1 MKDNRLEQRIQHSLN
16 AELSGLNTTS
26 WQRDQFFES
35 ATGGTKVKR
44 KLTYSL
50 VLAIVMLLIAA
61 TALAAAITN
70 GFGLVDFWKDTRDNV
85 EIPEDAGQYIEHDLA
100 VEETEHFTVRFRETL
115 YDGKTCHIVYDV
127 IPRSKELLLFDKPL
141 DEYWY
146 AQTHLNPD
154 RNKMQED
161 GRTILDR
168 WDEGGFTSGW
178 QVDIDVGSDTEDIR
192 EYGGGGVLDEET
204 GIYTGSIDVPLE
216 SLKEERTLW
225 FSVRMLPMKDM
236 HDEYSMDYDHE
247 EHVYMER
254 TFHAAVS
261 GEEVILVNI
270 SPVLFSSIGVQVDQI
285 RLMVLPQEIQYQID
299 YSLTDAALYHS
310 LFDEHPD
317 ADHTVTVHPSFRFVK
332 IEQNGAEPV
341 ILPRGVT
348 HNYIGYDIDEEK
360 GLYRQI
366 GSLGRSNFTDI
377 YTLGAYRSLYDD
389 SPVPI
394 ETATFQVDVQNPD
407 TFTPEERVWQ
417 QESDRSKPHQEA
429 TDTFVN
435 PSESDFPQEEAIR
448 IAKEAIL
455 KAYSLP
461 DDALNH
467 VRVVTNLYVTEER
480 PDYRRWFVQFQV
492 LKEGSDDYVEKYYS
506 CIVDSEGNVIGD
518 PDINEKSVFEYAEN
532 KQSSVIATYND
543 YVMNKAGGW
552 VFQYWSPE
560 LKADFSEKDLPEV
573 SAIVESGDLSLLDN
587 GGDIDYDLMA
597 IATHRYGLPRET
609 DITVEQA
616 YQIAV
621 DYLKEHYGLSED
633 IISHYDQWYY
643 SYDIT
648 DPDNPKWCIVLWPG
662 GSSAMYLM
670 NQYGHDQSSSNYRIE
685 INPSNGTVLNDVV
698 IRLPYSRELSWLV
711 NRY

>member
-26 WQRDQFFES
+26 WQRDQFFEN
-35 ATGGTKVKR
+35 ATGGNKVKR

-70 GFGLVDFWKDTRDNV
+70 GFGLMDFWKDTRDNV

-100 VEETEHFTVRFRETL
+100 EEETEHFTVRFREAL

-146 AQTHLNPD
+146 AQTRLNAD
-154 RNKMQED
+154 IEEMLED

-168 WDEGGFTSGW
+168 WDEGGYASGW

-192 EYGGGGVLDEET
+192 EYSSEGVLDEET
-204 GIYTGSIDVPLE
+204 GIYTGQIDVTLG
-216 SLKEERTLW
+216 SLREERTLR
-225 FSVRMLPMKDM
+225 FIVRMLPLQDM
-236 HDEYSMDYDHE
+236 HDEESMDYDHDE
-247 EHVYMER
+247 YVHMER
-254 TFHAAVS
+254 TFHAAMS
-261 GEEVILVNI
+261 GEEVILVNTN
-270 SPVLFSSIGVQVDQI
+270 PVLFPSIGVQVDQV

-299 YSLTDAALYHS
+299 YSLTDATLYHS
-310 LFDEHPD
+310 IFDDHPD
-317 ADHTVTVHPSFRFVK
+317 ADRTVTLLPLFRFV
-332 IEQNGAEPV
+332 EATRDGDEPV
-341 ILPRGVT
+341 ALSKGITG
-348 HNYIGYDIDEEK
+348 NFSGYSVDEEK
-360 GLYRQI
+360 GLYRQT
-366 GSLGRSNFTDI
+366 GSLGRSNFSDT
-377 YTLGAYRSLYDD
+377 YTLCAYRIS
-389 SPVPI
+389 VPI
-394 ETATFQVDVQNPD
+394 ETVTFQVDVQNPD

-417 QESDRSKPHQEA
+417 QESDRSKPHNEA
-429 TDTFVN
+429 DDTFVN
-435 PSESDFPQEEAIR
+435 PTESDFPQEEAIR

-467 VRVVTNLYVTEER
+467 VRVVTNLYVTEQR
-480 PDYRRWFVQFQV
+480 PDYRRWFIQFQV
-492 LKEGSDDYVEKYYS
+492 LREGSDDYVEKYYS
-506 CIVDSEGNVIGD
+506 CIVDPEGNVIGD

-560 LKADFSEKDLPEV
+560 LKADFSEKVLPEV

-643 SYDIT
+643 SYDTT
-648 DPDNPKWCIVLWPG
+648 DPDNPKWCIVFWPG

-698 IRLPYSRELSWLV
+698 IRLPYSKELSWLV

>member
-26 WQRDQFFES
+26 WQRDQFFEN

-70 GFGLVDFWKDTRDNV
+70 GFGLMDFWKDTRDNV

-100 VEETEHFTVRFRETL
+100 VEETEHFTVRFREAL

-146 AQTHLNPD
+146 AQTRLNAD
-154 RNKMQED
+154 IEEMLED

-168 WDEGGFTSGW
+168 WDEGGYTSGW
-178 QVDIDVGSDTEDIR
+178 QVDIDVGSDTDTIGETSSRSNGI
-192 EYGGGGVLDEET
+192 LDEET
-204 GIYTGSIDVPLE
+204 GIYTGQLDISIG

-225 FSVRMLPMKDM
+225 FNVWMVPLKDM
-236 HDEYSMDYDHE
+236 HDEESLDYDHGE
-247 EHVYMER
+247 YVHMER
-254 TFHAAVS
+254 SFHAAMS
-261 GEEVILVNI
+261 GEEVILVNTT
-270 SPVLFSSIGVQVDQI
+270 PVLFSSIGVQVDQV
-285 RLMVLPQEIQYQID
+285 RLVVLPQEIQYQID
-299 YSLTDAALYHS
+299 YSLTDATLYHS
-310 LFDEHPD
+310 IFDEHPD
-317 ADHTVTVHPSFRFVK
+317 ADHTVTLQPEFRFVK
-332 IEQNGAEPV
+332 ATQDDDEPV
-341 ILPRGVT
+341 ALPKGIT
-348 HNYIGYDIDEEK
+348 GNFSGYSIDEEK
-360 GLYRQI
+360 GLYRQT
-366 GSLGRSNFTDI
+366 GSLGRSNFTDT
-377 YTLGAYRSLYDD
+377 YTLCAYRIS
-389 SPVPI
+389 VPI
-394 ETATFQVDVQNPD
+394 ETVTFQVDVQNPD

-435 PSESDFPQEEAIR
+435 PTESDFPQEEAIR

-467 VRVVTNLYVTEER
+467 VRVVTNLYVTEQR
-480 PDYRRWFVQFQV
+480 PVYRRWFIQFQV
-492 LKEGSDDYVEKYYS
+492 LREGSDDYVEKYYS
-506 CIVDSEGNVIGD
+506 CIVDPEGNVIGD

-560 LKADFSEKDLPEV
+560 LKADFSEKVLPEV

-648 DPDNPKWCIVLWPG
+648 DPDNPKWCIVFWPG

-670 NQYGHDQSSSNYRIE
+670 NTYGHDQSSSNYRIE

>member
-16 AELSGLNTTS
+16 AELSGLSTTS
-26 WQRDQFFES
+26 WQRDQFFEN
-35 ATGGTKVKR
+35 ATGGHKVKR
-44 KLTYSL
+44 KLTAAMVFAA
-50 VLAIVMLLIAA
+50 VLIIATMGVA
-61 TALAAAITN
+61 FALTN
-70 GFGLVDFWKDTRDNV
+70 GFGILDFARNSIPNA
-85 EIPEDAGQYIEHDLA
+85 EIPENAAQYIEHDQT
-100 VEETEHFTVRFRETL
+100 VVETEHFIVCYRETS
-115 YDGKTCHIVYDV
+115 YDGKTCHVVYDV
-127 IPRSKELLLFDKPL
+127 IPESKDLLLFDKPL

-146 AQTHLNPD
+146 GQTQLNPD
-154 RNKMQED
+154 RLKMVED

-168 WDEGGFTSGW
+168 WDEGGYTSGW
-178 QVDIDVGSDTEDIR
+178 EVEIDVGSETENIQTYST
-192 EYGGGGVLDEET
+192 EGVLDEET
-204 GIYTGSIDVPLE
+204 GIYTGKLSVTFESI
-216 SLKEERTLW
+216 KEERTLW
-225 FSVRMLPMKDM
+225 FSVRMLPLSDM
-236 HDEYSMDYDHE
+236 HDENSEDYSHAEYG
-247 EHVYMER
+247 YMEK

-261 GEEVILVNI
+261 GEEVILVNT
-270 SPVLFSSIGVQVDQI
+270 SPILFSQIGIQVDQI
-285 RLMVLPQEIQYQID
+285 KLMVLLQEIQYQID
-299 YSLTDAALYHS
+299 YSLINHDLYHS

-317 ADHTVTVHPSFRFVK
+317 EDHIITVPPAFRF
-332 IEQNGAEPV
+332 ITAEQGNDKTV
-341 ILPRGVT
+341 ILPRGISD
-348 HNYIGYDIDEEK
+348 NFIGYDIDEEK
-360 GLYRQI
+360 GLYRQT
-366 GSLGRSNFTDI
+366 GSLGRSCFADT
-377 YTLGAYRSLYDD
+377 YKLGAFRDAYADF
-389 SPVPI
+389 PIPI
-394 ETATFQVDVQNPD
+394 ETETFQVDVQNPD

-435 PSESDFPQEEAIR
+435 PTESDFPQEEAIR

-461 DDALNH
+461 DDVLNH
-467 VRVVTNLYVTEER
+467 VRVVTNLYVTEQR
-480 PDYRRWFVQFQV
+480 PVYRRWFIQFQV
-492 LKEGSDDYVEKYYS
+492 LREGSDDYVEKYYS
-506 CIVDSEGNVIGD
+506 CIVDPEGNVIGD

-560 LKADFSEKDLPEV
+560 LKADFSEKVLPEV

-633 IISHYDQWYY
+633 IISHYDQWYC
-643 SYDIT
+643 SYDTT
-648 DPDNPKWCIVLWPG
+648 DPDNPKWCIVFWPG

-698 IRLPYSRELSWLV
+698 IRLPYSKELSWLV

>member
-26 WQRDQFFES
+26 WQRNQFFEN
-35 ATGGTKVKR
+35 ATGGNKVKR

-70 GFGLVDFWKDTRDNV
+70 GFGLMDFWKDTRDNV

-100 VEETEHFTVRFRETL
+100 VEETEHFTVRFREAL

-154 RNKMQED
+154 HEKMKVD

-168 WDEGGFTSGW
+168 WDEGGYASGW

-192 EYGGGGVLDEET
+192 EYSSEGVLDEET
-204 GIYTGSIDVPLE
+204 GIYTGQIDVTLG
-216 SLKEERTLW
+216 SLREERTLR
-225 FSVRMLPMKDM
+225 FIVRMLPLQDM
-236 HDEYSMDYDHE
+236 HDEESMDYDHDE
-247 EHVYMER
+247 YVHMER
-254 TFHAAVS
+254 TFHAAIS
-261 GEEVILVNI
+261 GEEVILVNTN
-270 SPVLFSSIGVQVDQI
+270 PVLFPSIGVQVDQV

-299 YSLTDAALYHS
+299 YSLTDATLYHS
-310 LFDEHPD
+310 IFDDHPD
-317 ADHTVTVHPSFRFVK
+317 ADRTVTLLPLFRFV
-332 IEQNGAEPV
+332 EATRDGDEPV
-341 ILPRGVT
+341 ALSKGIT
-348 HNYIGYDIDEEK
+348 DNFSGYSVDEEK
-360 GLYRQI
+360 GLYRQT
-366 GSLGRSNFTDI
+366 GSLGRSNFSDT
-377 YTLGAYRSLYDD
+377 YTLCAYRIS
-389 SPVPI
+389 VPI
-394 ETATFQVDVQNPD
+394 ETVTFQVDVQNPD

-417 QESDRSKPHQEA
+417 QESDRSKPHNEA
-429 TDTFVN
+429 DDTFVN
-435 PSESDFPQEEAIR
+435 PTESDFPQEEAIR

-467 VRVVTNLYVTEER
+467 VRVVTNLYVTEQR
-480 PDYRRWFVQFQV
+480 PVYRRWFIQFQV
-492 LKEGSDDYVEKYYS
+492 LRKGSDDYVEKYYS
-506 CIVDSEGNVIGD
+506 CIVDPEGNVIGD

-560 LKADFSEKDLPEV
+560 LKADFSEKVLPEV

-643 SYDIT
+643 SYDTT
-648 DPDNPKWCIVLWPG
+648 DPDNPKWCIVFWPG

-698 IRLPYSRELSWLV
+698 IRLPYSKELSWLV

>member
-26 WQRDQFFES
+26 CQRNQFFEN

-70 GFGLVDFWKDTRDNV
+70 GFGLMDFWKDTRDNV

-100 VEETEHFTVRFRETL
+100 EEETEHFTVRFREAL

-127 IPRSKELLLFDKPL
+127 IPRNKELLLFDKPL

-154 RNKMQED
+154 HEKMKVD

-168 WDEGGFTSGW
+168 WDEGGYASGW

-192 EYGGGGVLDEET
+192 EYSSEGVLDEET
-204 GIYTGSIDVPLE
+204 GIYTGQIDVTLG
-216 SLKEERTLW
+216 SLREERTLR
-225 FSVRMLPMKDM
+225 FIVRMLPLQDM
-236 HDEYSMDYDHE
+236 HDEESMDYDHDE
-247 EHVYMER
+247 YVHMER
-254 TFHAAVS
+254 TFHAAIS
-261 GEEVILVNI
+261 GEEVILVNTN
-270 SPVLFSSIGVQVDQI
+270 PVLFPSIGVQVDQV

-299 YSLTDAALYHS
+299 YSLTDATLYHS
-310 LFDEHPD
+310 IFDDHPD
-317 ADHTVTVHPSFRFVK
+317 ADRTVTLLPLFRFV
-332 IEQNGAEPV
+332 EATRDGDEPV
-341 ILPRGVT
+341 ALSKGIT
-348 HNYIGYDIDEEK
+348 DNFSGYSVDEEK
-360 GLYRQI
+360 GLYRQT
-366 GSLGRSNFTDI
+366 GSLGRSNFSDT
-377 YTLGAYRSLYDD
+377 YTLCAYRIS
-389 SPVPI
+389 VPI
-394 ETATFQVDVQNPD
+394 ETVTFQVDVQNPD

-417 QESDRSKPHQEA
+417 QESDRSKPHNEA
-429 TDTFVN
+429 DDTFVN
-435 PSESDFPQEEAIR
+435 PTESDFPQEEAIR

-467 VRVVTNLYVTEER
+467 VRVVTNLYVTEQR
-480 PDYRRWFVQFQV
+480 PVYRRWFIQFQV
-492 LKEGSDDYVEKYYS
+492 LREGSDDYVEKYYS
-506 CIVDSEGNVIGD
+506 CIVDPEGNVIGD

-560 LKADFSEKDLPEV
+560 LKADFSEKVLPEV

-643 SYDIT
+643 SYDTT

-698 IRLPYSRELSWLV
+698 IRLPYSKELSWLV

>member
-26 WQRDQFFES
+26 CQRNQFFEN

-70 GFGLVDFWKDTRDNV
+70 GFGLMDFWKDTRDNV

-154 RNKMQED
+154 HEKMKVD

-168 WDEGGFTSGW
+168 WDEGGYASGW

-192 EYGGGGVLDEET
+192 EYSSEGVLDEET
-204 GIYTGSIDVPLE
+204 GIYTGQIDVTLG
-216 SLKEERTLW
+216 SLREERTLR
-225 FSVRMLPMKDM
+225 FIVRMLPLQDM
-236 HDEYSMDYDHE
+236 HDEESMDYDHDE
-247 EHVYMER
+247 YVHMER
-254 TFHAAVS
+254 TFHAAIS
-261 GEEVILVNI
+261 GEEVILVNTN
-270 SPVLFSSIGVQVDQI
+270 PVLFPSIGVQVDQV

-299 YSLTDAALYHS
+299 YSLTDATLYHS
-310 LFDEHPD
+310 IFDDHPD
-317 ADHTVTVHPSFRFVK
+317 ADRTVTLLPLFRFV
-332 IEQNGAEPV
+332 EATRDGDEPV
-341 ILPRGVT
+341 ALSKGIT
-348 HNYIGYDIDEEK
+348 DNFSGYSVDEEK
-360 GLYRQI
+360 GLYRQT
-366 GSLGRSNFTDI
+366 GSLGRSNFSDT
-377 YTLGAYRSLYDD
+377 YTLCAYRIS
-389 SPVPI
+389 VPI
-394 ETATFQVDVQNPD
+394 ETVTFQVDVQNPD

-417 QESDRSKPHQEA
+417 QESDRSKPHNEA
-429 TDTFVN
+429 DDTFVN
-435 PSESDFPQEEAIR
+435 PTESDFPQEEAIR

-467 VRVVTNLYVTEER
+467 VRVVTNLYVTEQR
-480 PDYRRWFVQFQV
+480 PDYRRWFIQFQV
-492 LKEGSDDYVEKYYS
+492 LREGSDDYVEKYYS
-506 CIVDSEGNVIGD
+506 CIVDPEGNVIGD

-560 LKADFSEKDLPEV
+560 LKADFSEKVLPEV
-573 SAIVESGDLSLLDN
+573 SAIVESGDLSLLEN

-643 SYDIT
+643 SYDTT
-648 DPDNPKWCIVLWPG
+648 DPDNPKWCIVFWPG

-698 IRLPYSRELSWLV
+698 IRLPYSKELSWLV

>member
-26 WQRDQFFES
+26 CQRNQFFEN

-70 GFGLVDFWKDTRDNV
+70 GFGLMDFWKDTRDNV

-100 VEETEHFTVRFRETL
+100 EEETEHFTVRFREAL

-127 IPRSKELLLFDKPL
+127 IPRNKELLLFDKPL

-154 RNKMQED
+154 HEKMKVD

-168 WDEGGFTSGW
+168 WDEGGYASGW

-192 EYGGGGVLDEET
+192 EYSSEGVLDEET
-204 GIYTGSIDVPLE
+204 GIYTGQIDVTLG
-216 SLKEERTLW
+216 SLREERTLR
-225 FSVRMLPMKDM
+225 FIVRMLPLQDM
-236 HDEYSMDYDHE
+236 HDEESLDYDHGE
-247 EHVYMER
+247 YVHMER
-254 TFHAAVS
+254 TFHAATS
-261 GEEVILVNI
+261 GEEVILVNTN
-270 SPVLFSSIGVQVDQI
+270 PVLFPSIGVQVDQV

-299 YSLTDAALYHS
+299 YSLTDATLYHS
-310 LFDEHPD
+310 IFDDHPD
-317 ADHTVTVHPSFRFVK
+317 ADRTVTLLPLFRFV
-332 IEQNGAEPV
+332 EATRDGDEPV
-341 ILPRGVT
+341 ALSKGIT
-348 HNYIGYDIDEEK
+348 DNFSGYSVDEEK
-360 GLYRQI
+360 GLYRQT
-366 GSLGRSNFTDI
+366 GSLGRSNFSDT
-377 YTLGAYRSLYDD
+377 YTLCAYRIS
-389 SPVPI
+389 VPI
-394 ETATFQVDVQNPD
+394 ETVTFQVDVQNPD

-417 QESDRSKPHQEA
+417 QESDRSKPHNEA
-429 TDTFVN
+429 DDTFVN
-435 PSESDFPQEEAIR
+435 PTESDFPQEEAIR

-467 VRVVTNLYVTEER
+467 VRVVTNLYVTEQR
-480 PDYRRWFVQFQV
+480 PDYRRWFIQFQV
-492 LKEGSDDYVEKYYS
+492 LREGSDDYVEKYYS
-506 CIVDSEGNVIGD
+506 CIVDPEGNVIGD

-560 LKADFSEKDLPEV
+560 LKADFSEKVLPEV

-698 IRLPYSRELSWLV
+698 IRLPYSKELSWLV

>member
-26 WQRDQFFES
+26 WQRNQFFEN

-70 GFGLVDFWKDTRDNV
+70 GFGLMDFWKDTRDNV

-100 VEETEHFTVRFRETL
+100 EEETEHFTVRFREAL

-154 RNKMQED
+154 HEKMKVD

-168 WDEGGFTSGW
+168 WDEGGYASGW

-192 EYGGGGVLDEET
+192 EYSSEGVLDEET
-204 GIYTGSIDVPLE
+204 GIYTGQIDVTLG
-216 SLKEERTLW
+216 SLMEERTLR
-225 FSVRMLPMKDM
+225 FIVRMLPLQDM
-236 HDEYSMDYDHE
+236 HDEESMDYDHDE
-247 EHVYMER
+247 YVHMER
-254 TFHAAVS
+254 TFHAAMS
-261 GEEVILVNI
+261 GEEVILVNTN
-270 SPVLFSSIGVQVDQI
+270 PVLFPSIGVQVDQV

-299 YSLTDAALYHS
+299 YSLTDATLYHS
-310 LFDEHPD
+310 IFDDHPD
-317 ADHTVTVHPSFRFVK
+317 ADRTVTLLPLFRFV
-332 IEQNGAEPV
+332 EATRDGDEPV
-341 ILPRGVT
+341 ALSKGITG
-348 HNYIGYDIDEEK
+348 NFSGYSVDEEK
-360 GLYRQI
+360 GLYRQT
-366 GSLGRSNFTDI
+366 GSLGRSNFSDT
-377 YTLGAYRSLYDD
+377 YTLCAYRIS
-389 SPVPI
+389 VPI
-394 ETATFQVDVQNPD
+394 ETVTFQVDVQNPD

-435 PSESDFPQEEAIR
+435 PTESDFPQEEAIR

-467 VRVVTNLYVTEER
+467 VRVVTNLYVTEQR
-480 PDYRRWFVQFQV
+480 PVYRRWFIQFQV
-492 LKEGSDDYVEKYYS
+492 LREGSDDYVEKYYS
-506 CIVDSEGNVIGD
+506 CIVDPEGNVIGD

-560 LKADFSEKDLPEV
+560 LKADFSEKVLPEV

-648 DPDNPKWCIVLWPG
+648 DPDNPKWCIVFWPG

-670 NQYGHDQSSSNYRIE
+670 NTYGHDQSSSNYRIE

-698 IRLPYSRELSWLV
+698 IRLPYSKELTWLV

>member
-26 WQRDQFFES
+26 WQRDQFFEN

-100 VEETEHFTVRFRETL
+100 VEETEHFTVRFREAL

-154 RNKMQED
+154 HERMKVD

-168 WDEGGFTSGW
+168 WDEGGYASGW

-192 EYGGGGVLDEET
+192 EYSSEGVLDEET
-204 GIYTGSIDVPLE
+204 GIYTGQIDVTLG
-216 SLKEERTLW
+216 SLREERTLR
-225 FSVRMLPMKDM
+225 FIVRMLPLQDM
-236 HDEYSMDYDHE
+236 HDEESMDYDHDE
-247 EHVYMER
+247 YVHMER
-254 TFHAAVS
+254 TFHAAMS
-261 GEEVILVNI
+261 GEEVILVNTN
-270 SPVLFSSIGVQVDQI
+270 PVLFPSIGVQVDQV

-299 YSLTDAALYHS
+299 YSLTDATLYHS
-310 LFDEHPD
+310 IFDDHPD
-317 ADHTVTVHPSFRFVK
+317 ADRTVTLLPLFRFV
-332 IEQNGAEPV
+332 EATRDGDEPV
-341 ILPRGVT
+341 ALSKGITG
-348 HNYIGYDIDEEK
+348 NFSGYSVDEEK
-360 GLYRQI
+360 GLYRQT
-366 GSLGRSNFTDI
+366 GSLGRSNFSDT
-377 YTLGAYRSLYDD
+377 YTLCTYHIS
-389 SPVPI
+389 VPI
-394 ETATFQVDVQNPD
+394 ETVTFQVDVQNPD

-435 PSESDFPQEEAIR
+435 PTESDFPQEEAIR

-461 DDALNH
+461 NDALNH
-467 VRVVTNLYVTEER
+467 VRVVTNLYVTEQR
-480 PDYRRWFVQFQV
+480 PVYRRWFIQFQV
-492 LKEGSDDYVEKYYS
+492 LREGSDDYVEKYYS
-506 CIVDSEGNVIGD
+506 CIVDPEGKVIGD
-518 PDINEKSVFEYAEN
+518 PDINEKSVFEYVEN
-532 KQSSVIATYND
+532 NQSSVIATYND

-560 LKADFSEKDLPEV
+560 LKADFSEKVLPEV

-643 SYDIT
+643 SYDTT
-648 DPDNPKWCIVLWPG
+648 DPDNPKWCIVFWPG

-670 NQYGHDQSSSNYRIE
+670 NQYGHDQPSSNYRIE
-685 INPSNGTVLNDVV
+685 INPSNGTVVNDVV
-698 IRLPYSRELSWLV
+698 IRLPYSKELSWLV

>member
-26 WQRDQFFES
+26 WQRNQFFEN
-35 ATGGTKVKR
+35 ATGGNKVKR

-70 GFGLVDFWKDTRDNV
+70 GFGLMDFWKDTRDNV

-100 VEETEHFTVRFRETL
+100 VEETEHFTVRFREAV

-146 AQTHLNPD
+146 AQTRLNND
-154 RNKMQED
+154 IEEMLED

-168 WDEGGFTSGW
+168 WDEGGYTSGW
-178 QVDIDVGSDTEDIR
+178 QVDIDVGSDTENIGEMSSR
-192 EYGGGGVLDEET
+192 GVLDEET
-204 GIYTGSIDVPLE
+204 GIYTGQIDVSMG

-225 FSVRMLPMKDM
+225 FNVRMLPMKDM
-236 HDEYSMDYDHE
+236 HDEESMDYDHDE
-247 EHVYMER
+247 YVHMER
-254 TFHAAVS
+254 TFHAAMS
-261 GEEVILVNI
+261 GEEVILVNTN
-270 SPVLFSSIGVQVDQI
+270 PVLFPSIGVQVDQV

-299 YSLTDAALYHS
+299 YSLTDATLYHS
-310 LFDEHPD
+310 IFDDHPD
-317 ADHTVTVHPSFRFVK
+317 ADHTVTLLPGFRFV
-332 IEQNGAEPV
+332 QATRDSDEPV
-341 ILPRGVT
+341 ALSKGITG
-348 HNYIGYDIDEEK
+348 NFSGYSVDEEK
-360 GLYRQI
+360 GLYRQT
-366 GSLGRSNFTDI
+366 GSLGRSNFSDT
-377 YTLGAYRSLYDD
+377 YTLCAYRIS
-389 SPVPI
+389 VPI
-394 ETATFQVDVQNPD
+394 ETVAFQVDVQNPD

-435 PSESDFPQEEAIR
+435 PTESDFPQEVAIR
-448 IAKEAIL
+448 IAKGAIL

-467 VRVVTNLYVTEER
+467 VRVVTNLYVTEQR
-480 PDYRRWFVQFQV
+480 PVYRRWFIQFQV
-492 LKEGSDDYVEKYYS
+492 LREGSDDYVEKYYS
-506 CIVDSEGNVIGD
+506 CIVDPEGNVIGD

-560 LKADFSEKDLPEV
+560 LKADFSEKVLLEV

-643 SYDIT
+643 SYDTT
-648 DPDNPKWCIVLWPG
+648 DPDNPKWCIVFWPG

-698 IRLPYSRELSWLV
+698 IRLPYSKELSWLV